1 MKVYL
6 LSPPS
11 DDGSKR
17 VREGRCQA
25 QEGIW
30 ITLWPPISL
39 AQIASVLEGRG
50 LTVKVTDASAE
61 EIDEKRLEE
70 ILLAFSPDVLMINTS
85 TPSIDH
91 DLTMATF
98 AKRVLPSIVT
108 VAFGIHVSELP
119 EACMK
124 AEEALDFILHN
135 EPEHTAAELTE
146 ILQTSR
152 DFSKVLGIT
161 YRDKDRIITNPPRP
175 YIKDLDAL
183 PFPAWHLV
191 DIHRYVL
198 PYSRRPYLK
207 VTPARGC
214 PYQCVFCVAQGYYG
228 RRLRMRTVESVLA
241 ELKYDIQRY
250 GVNDFF
256 FWTETFTMNRN
267 FVIELCRRMQEENL
281 GIRWV
286 CNSRVD
292 TIDAEM
298 LSAMKAAG
306 CWMIS
311 YGVESSSQEI
321 LDRSK
326 KGITVEQIEEACR
339 MTRKAGIQMTAHI
352 VFGLPG
358 DTPKSIRDTV
368 RFAKKMGFDYAQFYC
383 ATPWPGTELYEMA
396 KEYGWLIPEAPWA
409 DYEQNKSVL
418 NYDGLTADAVVRL
431 RQEGFRSFY
440 LYPLTIWRTLFKIR
454 SLNELKNFL
463 GMVKRFSMFIL
474 RSNIFIFFVE
484 SVL

>member
-1 MKVYL
+1 MKVFL

-11 DDGSKR
+11 NDGSKR

-30 ITLWPPISL
+30 TTLWPPVSM
-39 AQIASVLEGRG
+39 AQVASVLEEKGIA
-50 LTVKVTDASAE
+50 VKVTDAGAE
-61 EIDEKRLEE
+61 DIDEKGLEA
-70 ILLAFSPDVLMINTS
+70 LLVRFSPDVLMINTS

-91 DLTMATF
+91 DLTMAAL
-98 AKRVLPSIVT
+98 AKRLLPDVAT

-119 EACMK
+119 RACME
-124 AEEALDFILHN
+124 AEKALDFIIHN
-135 EPEHTAAELTE
+135 EPEHTTVDLVDT
-146 ILQTSR
+146 LKNGG
-152 DFSKVLGIT
+152 DFSKILGLT
-161 YRDKDRIITNPPRP
+161 YRDKDRIVTNPPRP

-183 PFPAWHLV
+183 PFPAWHRV
-191 DIHRYVL
+191 DISRYVL
-198 PYSRRPYLK
+198 PHSRRPYLK

-214 PYQCVFCVAQGYYG
+214 PYHCVFCVAQGYYG
-228 RRLRMRTVESVLA
+228 KRLRMRSVESVMA

-250 GVNDFF
+250 GVTDFF
-256 FWTETFTMNRN
+256 FWTETFTMNRK
-267 FVIELCRRMQEENL
+267 FVIELCRRMQDENL
-281 GIRWV
+281 QVRWV

-292 TIDAEM
+292 TIDEEM
-298 LSAMKAAG
+298 LSSMKAAG

-326 KGITVEQIEEACR
+326 KGITVEQIKEACR

-358 DTPKSIRDTV
+358 DTPASIRDTV
-368 RFAKKMGFDYAQFYC
+368 RFVRKMGFDYAQFYC
-383 ATPWPGTELYEMA
+383 ATPWPGTELYKMA
-396 KEYGWLIPEAPWA
+396 KQYGWLIPEAPWA

-418 NYDGLTADAVVRL
+418 NMEGLTADAVVRL

-454 SLNELKNFL
+454 SLNELKNVL
-463 GMVKRFSMFIL
+463 GMAKSFSMFIS
-474 RSNIFIFFVE
+474 RSNIFLFFIE
-484 SVL
+484 RLL

>member
-1 MKVYL
+1 MNVYL

-25 QEGIW
+25 QEGTW
-30 ITLWPPISL
+30 STLWPPISL
-39 AQIASVLEGRG
+39 TQIASVLEEKGI
-50 LTVKVTDASAE
+50 TVKITDAGAE
-61 EIDEKRLEE
+61 EIDEKRLEA
-70 ILLAFSPDVLMINTS
+70 LLIRFAPDVLMINTS

-91 DLTMATF
+91 DLTMAAL
-98 AKRVLPSIVT
+98 AKRVLPHVAT
-108 VAFGIHVSELP
+108 AAFGIHVSELP
-119 EACMK
+119 RACMD
-124 AEEALDFILHN
+124 AEKDLDFIIHN
-135 EPEHTAAELTE
+135 EPEHTAAELVDT
-146 ILQTSR
+146 LNAGR
-152 DFSKVLGIT
+152 DFSKIPGLT
-161 YRDKDRIITNPPRP
+161 YRQGDRIVTNPPRP

-228 RRLRMRTVESVLA
+228 KRLRMRSVESVLA
-241 ELKYDIQRY
+241 ELKYDIRRY
-250 GVNDFF
+250 GVTDFF
-256 FWTETFTMNRN
+256 FWTETFTMNRK
-267 FVIELCRRMQEENL
+267 FVLELCRRIQEEKL
-281 GIRWV
+281 HIRWV
-286 CNSRVD
+286 SNSRVD

-326 KGITVEQIEEACR
+326 KGIKVEQIEEACR

-358 DTPKSIRDTV
+358 DTPKSIRDTI
-368 RFAKKMGFDYAQFYC
+368 RFAKTMGFDYAQFYC

-396 KEYGWLIPEAPWA
+396 KQYGWLMPGAPWS
-409 DYEQNKSVL
+409 DYEQTKSVL

-454 SLNELKNFL
+454 SLKELKNFL
-463 GMVKRFSMFIL
+463 GMVKNFSMFIL